1 MKKLI
6 LLLGVGGVL
15 FSGYLSAVKF
25 FSKTCA
31 LGESCPYFWGY
42 PACYYGFAMYV
53 IITATAAAW
62 VLGKMKQSLALH
74 VLVDVSFLG
83 ILFAGYYT
91 VQELPLLFEQG
102 FSAYVLGLPTCAL
115 GLIFY
120 VTIFVLSLVARFRM
134 SNAQ

>member
-1 MKKLI
+1 
-6 LLLGVGGVL
+6 
-15 FSGYLSAVKF
+15 
-25 FSKTCA
+25 
-31 LGESCPYFWGY
+31 
-42 PACYYGFAMYV
+42 MYV